1 MFWFIHVY
9 TYIYILWRGIQVYM
23 CKAEDSTQ
31 GILFGGK
38 YFDAISYDTRT
49 ARELPSKGNAQVKH
63 GPGLID

>member
-1 MFWFIHVY
+1 M
-9 TYIYILWRGIQVYM
+9 YM